1 MTIRISHNDINTGY
15 SVTFENGITV
25 SVQIGR
31 GNYHSLRD
39 TFNPKIPKNQTLVK
53 DGSGDKESSDAET
66 AIMCPLGFIIYKG
79 EQVQGWQDA
88 ADILETM
95 NFAASLPPVTEDMP
109 NLEMYA
115 HLVRKEEDAQTYR
128 KIMASK

>member
-25 SVQIGR
+25 SVQIGS
-31 GNYHSLRD
+31 GNYHSLRR
-39 TFNPKIPKNQTLVK
+39 KNQTLVK

-79 EQVQGWQDA
+79 DQVQGYQDA

-95 NFAASLPPVTEDMP
+95 NFAASLPPYTEDMP
-109 NLEMYA
+109 NLEMYT

-128 KIMASK
+128 KIMASFGSK

>member
-25 SVQIGR
+25 SVQIGS
-31 GNYHSLRD
+31 GNYHSQRD
-39 TFNPKIPKNQTLVK
+39 TSLVK

-79 EQVQGWQDA
+79 DQVQGYQDA

-95 NFAASLPPVTEDMP
+95 NFAASLPPYTEDMP
-109 NLEMYA
+109 NLEMYT

-128 KIMASK
+128 KIMASFGSK